1 MKSPKMKR
9 LKMKSP
15 KMNNQVRIIRFSVI
29 HRLFHLFIMVTF
41 LIQALTGLGRLL
53 YPTSWGKALTN
64 LFGGYES
71 ITNIHSRVGVVM
83 LLGFMV
89 HIVYILMKMEW
100 KSLRQSLFHPDSLI
114 PGPQDAVHLGQKI
127 RWFFGLGPPP
137 AFDRWTYWEKFDY
150 WAIFWGMPLLGVTGL
165 LLMYP
170 LVTSSF
176 LPGWTLN
183 VTLLLHRAEAL
194 LAMLYIFIIH
204 FTVGHLRHGTF
215 PMNECMFAGSVELE
229 ELQEEKPLWIVRL
242 KEEGKLEEA
251 MVPAPPHWFRVA
263 YFIFGSQALSTG
275 LYLLV
280 IILIY
285 HNHVG

>member
-1 MKSPKMKR
+1 
-9 LKMKSP
+9 
-15 KMNNQVRIIRFSVI
+15 MNDQVRIIRFNVI
-29 HRLFHLFIMVTF
+29 HRLFHLSIMVTF
-41 LIQALTGLGRLL
+41 LIQSVTGLCRLL
-53 YPTSWGKALTN
+53 YTTSWGKALTN
-64 LFGGYES
+64 FFGGYES
-71 ITNIHSRVGVVM
+71 VTTIHSRVGVVM
-83 LLGFMV
+83 LLGFAG
-89 HIVYILMKMEW
+89 HLVYILLKVEW
-100 KSLRQSLFHPDSLI
+100 KALRQSLFNPDSLL
-114 PGPQDAVHLGQKI
+114 PQPQDSIHLGQQI

-165 LLMYP
+165 LLIYP

-204 FTVGHLRHGTF
+204 LTVGHLRHGTF

-242 KEEGKLEEA
+242 KEEGKLEEV
-251 MVPAPPHWFRVA
+251 MVPAPAPWFRVA
-263 YFIFGSQALSTG
+263 YFTFGLMALGTG
-275 LYLLV
+275 LYLLL
-280 IILIY
+280 IIIIY
-285 HNHVG
+285 HNYMG

>member
-1 MKSPKMKR
+1 
-9 LKMKSP
+9 
-15 KMNNQVRIIRFSVI
+15 MNNQVRIIRFRVI

-41 LIQALTGLGRLL
+41 LIQAVTGLCRLL

-64 LFGGYES
+64 FFGGYES
-71 ITNIHSRVGVVM
+71 VSAIHSRVGVAM
-83 LLGFMV
+83 LLGFGV
-89 HIVYILMKMEW
+89 HIVYVLLKVEW
-100 KSLRQSLFHPDSLI
+100 KSLRQSLFHPDSLL
-114 PGPQDAVHLGQKI
+114 PRLQDAIHLGQQV

-150 WAIFWGMPLLGVTGL
+150 WAIFWGMPLLGITGL

-170 LVTSSF
+170 LATSSF

-183 VTLLLHRAEAL
+183 VILLFHRAEAL
-194 LAMLYIFIIH
+194 LAMLYIFIVH
-204 FTVGHLRHGTF
+204 FTVGHLRHGNF

-229 ELQEEKPLWIVRL
+229 ELRREKPLWIVRL
-242 KEEGKLEEA
+242 EEEGKLVEA
-251 MVPAPPHWFRVA
+251 MVAAPALWFRVA
-263 YFIFGSQALSTG
+263 YFIFGFLALSVG

-285 HNHVG
+285 HNYVG

>member
-1 MKSPKMKR
+1 
-9 LKMKSP
+9 MKSP
-15 KMNNQVRIIRFSVI
+15 KMNNQARIIRFNVI

-71 ITNIHSRVGVVM
+71 ITAIHGRVGVVM
-83 LLGFMV
+83 LLGFVV
-89 HIVYILMKMEW
+89 HLVYILMKIEW
-100 KSLRQSLFHPDSLI
+100 KGLRQTLFHPDSLV
-114 PGPQDAVHLGQKI
+114 PGLQDAIHMGQRL

-170 LVTSSF
+170 LVTSYF
-176 LPGWTLN
+176 LPGWVLN

-204 FTVGHLRHGTF
+204 FTVGHFRHGMF
-215 PMNECMFAGSVELE
+215 PMNECMFAGSVELG
-229 ELQEEKPLWIVRL
+229 ELQREHPLWIVRL

-251 MVPAPPHWFRVA
+251 VVPAPPPWFRVA
-263 YFIFGSQALSTG
+263 YFIFGFLALGTG

-280 IILIY
+280 ILIIY
-285 HNHVG
+285 HNYVE

>member
-1 MKSPKMKR
+1 MKSPKMH
-9 LKMKSP
+9 
-15 KMNNQVRIIRFSVI
+15 NEVRIVRFSVI

-53 YPTSWGKALTN
+53 YPTAWGKALTN

-71 ITNIHSRVGVVM
+71 ITAIHSRVGVVM
-83 LLGFMV
+83 LLGFTV
-89 HIVYILMKMEW
+89 HIVYILMKIEW
-100 KSLRQSLFHPDSLI
+100 KSLRQNLFHPDSLI
-114 PGPQDAVHLGQKI
+114 PGPQDAIHLAQKI

-170 LVTSSF
+170 LVTSSY

-194 LAMLYIFIIH
+194 LAMLYIFIVH

-251 MVPAPPHWFRVA
+251 LVPAPPPWFRAV
-263 YFIFGSQALSTG
+263 YFTFGLMALGTG
-275 LYLLV
+275 LYLLL
-280 IILIY
+280 IIIIY
-285 HNHVG
+285 HNYMG

>member
-1 MKSPKMKR
+1 MKS
-9 LKMKSP
+9 S
-15 KMNNQVRIIRFSVI
+15 KMNSQVRIIRFSII

-41 LIQALTGLGRLL
+41 LTQAVTGLCRLL

-64 LFGGYES
+64 FFGGYES
-71 ITNIHSRVGVVM
+71 ITAIHSRVGVAM
-83 LLGFMV
+83 LLGFGV
-89 HIVYILMKMEW
+89 HIVYILLKVEW
-100 KSLRQSLFHPDSLI
+100 KSLRQSLFHPDSLV
-114 PGPQDAVHLGQKI
+114 PRLQDVIDLGQRV

-150 WAIFWGMPLLGVTGL
+150 WAIFWGMPLLGITGL
-165 LLMYP
+165 LLINP

-176 LPGWTLN
+176 LPGWMLN
-183 VTLLLHRAEAL
+183 VILLLHRAEAL

-204 FTVGHLRHGTF
+204 FTVGHFRHGMF

-229 ELQEEKPLWIVRL
+229 EIRKEKPLWIVRL
-242 KEEGKLEEA
+242 KEERKLEKA
-251 MVPAPPHWFRVA
+251 LVPAPARWYRVA
-263 YFIFGSQALSTG
+263 YFIFGFLALTTG

-285 HNHVG
+285 HNYVG

>member
-1 MKSPKMKR
+1 MKR
-9 LKMKSP
+9 SKMKSP
-15 KMNNQVRIIRFSVI
+15 KMHNEVRIIRFSVI

-53 YPTSWGKALTN
+53 YPTAWGKALTS

-71 ITNIHSRVGVVM
+71 ITAIHSRVGVVM

-89 HIVYILMKMEW
+89 HIVYILVKIEW
-100 KSLRQSLFHPDSLI
+100 KSLRQNLFHPDSLI
-114 PGPQDAVHLGQKI
+114 PGPQDAIHLGQKI

-170 LVTSSF
+170 LVTSSY

-194 LAMLYIFIIH
+194 LAMLYIFIVH

-229 ELQEEKPLWIVRL
+229 ELQQEKPLWIVRL

-251 MVPAPPHWFRVA
+251 MVPAPPRWFRVA
-263 YFIFGSQALSTG
+263 YFIFGLMALGTG
-275 LYLLV
+275 LYLLL
-280 IILIY
+280 IIIIY
-285 HNHVG
+285 HNYLE